1 MGWRGVLVWGQ
12 SGTWLWRAAVVMVER
27 SPSGAGPA
35 TKWRS
40 TFIKNTLH
48 QVCSFCLN
56 NKLFTCNPAI
66 YATATGYVRNK
77 LESSKQTFSP
87 SPAAAAD
94 VAGQWWDPETSSPD
108 YDTLPV
114 TLTHSWLPHPLLQS
128 SVKKSVKRVRNEN
141 WKYSKS
147 EFLYFTRTTEIKIS
161 AKPVPVVLPLSKL
174 AYLGK

>member
-128 SVKKSVKRVRNEN
+128 SVKKSESNAWE
-141 WKYSKS
+141 
-147 EFLYFTRTTEIKIS
+147 TRTGSTQNLNFFIS
-161 AKPVPVVLPLSKL
+161 QGQQRFKYLPSLFL
-174 AYLGK
+174 